1 MAEAKTLYTRIW
13 QSLQKDCS
21 DAKNCFLP
29 LSSQRDILTP
39 DLIESDLSQVKDHA
53 FENEREI
60 AEYINSSSKQ
70 LYAILV
76 MLNKQATITDFMRQ
90 GIKDEHL
97 PFQLRAG
104 QTASFGIPPKNYVG
118 NLSWPERWSESDIH
132 NFKTYQWYMIAP
144 KFQEGADS
152 IPTHYSLQDE
162 MILPWLSSE
171 LGKNHEGGHST
182 VWKVKIHESHH
193 AFREQN
199 GDYFALKELH
209 SRIKPI
215 FEDELENLRKL
226 KPHHNLVNLLAAF
239 SRKSTFYFLFPWANG
254 GNLKD
259 FWEEFTS
266 PVFEDWVHWVAQQCA
281 GLADG
286 LAEIHD
292 VKPVAS
298 GISEAEVF
306 TDDGKNFGRHGDIK
320 PENVLVFKKDP
331 ADGGNVDKGTLKL
344 CDFGLTVFHSLR
356 SRSTDRASAQPQSL
370 TYNAPEGDA
379 DRTISRRYDTWCL
392 GCLYLELIT
401 WLLRGKTGLETF
413 GANRREEHG
422 VRPNVTSDQ
431 FFKLHSRYNNTYK
444 TKKAVVNWIQEL
456 QALETC
462 SDFIYDFLD
471 YVRDH
476 MLQSNQSN
484 RDIGHAVRDRFQA
497 LYKKCD
503 NEGYLRGKN
512 RRTSGHGGSSTE
524 PAPGLARSR
533 SRRFKRSI
541 ESDEQYDIGPPS
553 HGKRNKGS

>member
-39 DLIESDLSQVKDHA
+39 DLIDLDLSQVKDHA
-53 FENEREI
+53 FEDEREI

-104 QTASFGIPPKNYVG
+104 QTGPLESHRKNY
-118 NLSWPERWSESDIH
+118 
-132 NFKTYQWYMIAP
+132 
-144 KFQEGADS
+144 
-152 IPTHYSLQDE
+152 
-162 MILPWLSSE
+162 
-171 LGKNHEGGHST
+171 
-182 VWKVKIHESHH
+182 KVKIHESHH

-259 FWEEFTS
+259 FWEEVTS

-413 GANRREEHG
+413 SANRREEHG
-422 VRPNVTSDQ
+422 VRRNVTSDQ
-431 FFKLHSRYNNTYK
+431 FFKLHSRYNSIYK

-541 ESDEQYDIGPPS
+541 ESDEQTYIDPPS